1 MLREVIRKL
10 RGGFILSALW
20 ATAIGLLSF
29 IIVLA
34 AHLIAGS
41 TPTREDLIEIP
52 FFFAVGGFVLGS
64 FFSAGLVLGTRN
76 GRLSRLKAGI
86 LGALAGPVV
95 MALLNVSRGMDFS
108 QGLLPGGVMMG
119 LLIGLLG
126 AFTVGVAGVEEGASN
141 DSSEEP
147 ATEPIDPTKLE
158 GPGLPDRMRDL
169 SMSGSDLE
177 RG

>member
-1 MLREVIRKL
+1 
-10 RGGFILSALW
+10 
-20 ATAIGLLSF
+20 
-29 IIVLA
+29 
-34 AHLIAGS
+34 
-41 TPTREDLIEIP
+41 
-52 FFFAVGGFVLGS
+52 
-64 FFSAGLVLGTRN
+64 
-76 GRLSRLKAGI
+76 
-86 LGALAGPVV
+86 
-95 MALLNVSRGMDFS
+95 MDFS

-126 AFTVGVAGVEEGASN
+126 AFTVGVAGVEQGASN